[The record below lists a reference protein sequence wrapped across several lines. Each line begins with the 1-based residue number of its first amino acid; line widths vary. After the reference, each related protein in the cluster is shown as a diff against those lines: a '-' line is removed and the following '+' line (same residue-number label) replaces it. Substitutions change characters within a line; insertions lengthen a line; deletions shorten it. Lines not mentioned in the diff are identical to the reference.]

1 MVADTGANLELRLGS
16 HMKLGDKIRQLR
28 ENSKLTQGQLAG
40 ASSVSQGYLSQLENG
55 EVKHPSAAVL
65 LRIAQA
71 MSVGGDELFEAAGY
85 PTVRTLRE
93 AYRGYEATVEPELI
107 TYLAELPRDKQRRLL
122 IVLEG
127 MASVLTPNGDSN
139 GGTHGWARGRDPSA
153 PPRAPHKSLEY
164 SRSRN

>member
-1 MVADTGANLELRLGS
+1 
-16 HMKLGDKIRQLR
+16 MKLGDKIRQLR
-28 ENSKLTQGQLAG
+28 ELSRFTQGQLAH

-55 EVKHPSAAVL
+55 EVKNPSAAVL

-93 AYRGYEATVEPELI
+93 AYQGYEATVEPDLVD
-107 TYLAELPRDKQRRLL
+107 YLSRLPKDRQRRLL
-122 IVLEG
+122 LVLEG
-127 MASVLTPNGDSN
+127 MQSVLASDGGSN
-139 GGTHGWARGRDPSA
+139 GSRGQDWPPARDPQGSQG
-153 PPRAPHKSLEY
+153 RGSQKSLEY